1 MFKELK
7 GFLSP
12 AIVVVALV
20 AFYGALSARLDRME
34 ARHAAEIAELKT
46 ELSSIREGQ
55 AGLRASIARLDA
67 GQAALKDAFAAAN
80 ADTETHIA
88 VVEADLSATRAA
100 VARIDGALVGLVR
113 MAAGARQPGSEP
125 ETGPDGPIAA
135 APREE
140 PETVAPP
147 PDTPSE
153 WFIDP
158 ESRVILERPPGE
170 GSEWRTHTPAS
181 EWRPG
186 AGLGLTWRPDVGLTW
201 MPGLDP
207 TSTIDGDG

>member
-1 MFKELK
+1 MIEELK

-20 AFYGALSARLDRME
+20 AFYGTLSARLDRME
-34 ARHAAEIAELKT
+34 ARHVAAIAELKT
-46 ELSSIREGQ
+46 ELSSIREGQASIREGQ

-80 ADTETHIA
+80 ADTETRIA

-100 VARIDGALVGLVR
+100 VARIDGAIVSLVR
-113 MAAGARQPGSEP
+113 MAPGARQPGS
-125 ETGPDGPIAA
+125 
-135 APREE
+135 E

-207 TSTIDGDG
+207 TSTIEGDG